1 MGKLHRKRFRDD
13 RLLTNTIL
21 VHVADKT
28 PAYISNNI
36 VDHAYY
42 NRWFL
47 YPYQRKVHKAQ
58 ILDALRKVAAYA
70 KEFEPGT
77 LNYTFLQDAD
87 DPLTILAVETF
98 VDQEA
103 LDAHTS
109 SEVFK
114 AFFAE
119 IGPLI
124 EAGSLKIHQKTS
136 RTDSITGFGP
146 R

>member
-1 MGKLHRKRFRDD
+1 MPI
-13 RLLTNTIL
+13 TI
-21 VHVADKT
+21 VGFFTFTEEK
-28 PAYISNNI
+28 
-36 VDHAYY
+36 
-42 NRWFL
+42 F
-47 YPYQRKVHKAQ
+47 KAQ
-58 ILDALRKVAAYA
+58 MLDALRKVAAYV
-70 KEFEPGT
+70 KESEPGT

-136 RTDSITGFGP
+136 KTDSITGFGP